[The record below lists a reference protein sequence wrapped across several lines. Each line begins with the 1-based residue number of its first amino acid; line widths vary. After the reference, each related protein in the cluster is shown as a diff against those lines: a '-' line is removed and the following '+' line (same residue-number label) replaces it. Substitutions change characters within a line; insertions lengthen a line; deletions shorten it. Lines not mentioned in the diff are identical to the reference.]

1 MLLIYNLLLPVGLL
15 AMAAGAWKKMRQR
28 GGSPSDL
35 WQRFGFFKKHD
46 LSRFRALQ
54 QGSRDTGGRVIW
66 IHAVSVGEVGI
77 AHKLV
82 RELLK
87 QHPALRFV
95 MTSTTPT
102 GRGLAVSLG
111 QFGGKMQ
118 VIYSPVDGWFTVR
131 RFLDAIKPQQLVL
144 VEAEVWPNLV
154 FAATRRGIG
163 VTLVNA
169 RLSPRSEKRF
179 RSLSL
184 LARPIFSMLD
194 RVCAQ
199 EPEDTARLAVAFGI
213 PPEKLTC
220 TGSIKF
226 DMAGE
231 AEPVEQIAQFREL
244 LQQLPWSTDDP
255 ILLAASTHLNEELRI
270 ARIFT
275 TLKVS
280 FPRLRLILVPRHVE
294 RTDQIMLQL
303 TQEALPFIRRSAPD
317 PTHHASRVTPS
328 ILLVNTTG
336 ELRAWQHLATI
347 VIVGKSFLTNGGQNP
362 AEAAMAG
369 KPVVF
374 GPHMENFDAL
384 VRLLLAKG
392 GAVQVKDLTELESAL
407 DRLLKDPAGT
417 RQIALAGR
425 EALQEHDGSTRK
437 TAALLLA

>member
-1 MLLIYNLLLPVGLL
+1 
-15 AMAAGAWKKMRQR
+15 MAPGAWKKMRQR
-28 GGSPSDL
+28 GGRASDL
-35 WQRFGFFKKHD
+35 WQRLGFFTKHD
-46 LSRFRALQ
+46 RSRFRALQ
-54 QGSRDTGGRVIW
+54 QGSNDTGGRVIW

-82 RELLK
+82 RELLT
-87 QHPALRFV
+87 QQPGLRFV

-102 GRGLAVSLG
+102 GHGLATSLG

-118 VIYSPVDGWFTVR
+118 VLYSPVDGWFTVR

-154 FAATRRGIG
+154 FAAMRRGIP

-169 RLSPRSEKRF
+169 RLSPRSERRF
-179 RSLSL
+179 RSLSF

-231 AEPVEQIAQFREL
+231 AEPSEQIAQFREL
-244 LQQLPWSTDDP
+244 LQQLPWSADDP
-255 ILLAASTHLNEELRI
+255 ILLAASTHPNEELRI
-270 ARIFT
+270 ARIFIK
-275 TLKVS
+275 LKAS
-280 FPRLRLILVPRHVE
+280 FPRLRFILVPRHVE

-317 PTHHASRVTPS
+317 LTHHASPITPS
-328 ILLVNTTG
+328 ILLVDTTG

-347 VIVGKSFLTNGGQNP
+347 VIIGKSFLATGGQNP
-362 AEAAMAG
+362 AEAAWPAS
-369 KPVVF
+369 PSCS
-374 GPHMENFDAL
+374 
-384 VRLLLAKG
+384 VR
-392 GAVQVKDLTELESAL
+392 TWRTS
-407 DRLLKDPAGT
+407 T
-417 RQIALAGR
+417 
-425 EALQEHDGSTRK
+425 HWCGSSWQR
-437 TAALLLA
+437 AALCRSRTSPTLNPYWAAC